1 MDELADACQRQ
12 PERDPGG
19 GEHDVLVANGTR
31 LRVAPHF
38 RQGCRETV
46 PSGRVDERR
55 VIRRQALK
63 GLQLG
68 GREGAVDVDHEDE
81 ASLGSRD
88 AVQVLDAQAG
98 PELGHVLQVLLFQGD
113 DPAGG
118 VEQDAHPRGSA
129 VDAGLENEHRA
140 VA

>member
-1 MDELADACQRQ
+1 MSSRTRANASPSVT
-12 PERDPGG
+12 PEAANTTYSSRTEPGSG
-19 GEHDVLVANGTR
+19 S
-31 LRVAPHF
+31 LRISARV
-38 RQGCRETV
+38 RETV